1 MKNFRFISLF
11 IIFFICQS
19 LAGAQTFQ
27 PPEIEFAPDLSEL
40 RGKSRVFVYAEDL
53 SARSRIV
60 KELLKHER
68 LTIAERV
75 EDSDFIIAFGA
86 NVIPTA
92 MPLGFENA
100 QGGAKVT
107 IVKEMAALRFVRLE
121 GGRLRPR
128 IIWHTRATKTT
139 YSVTVP
145 LQNSSTNLFASKSRS
160 AKGAGVELGLRLF
173 FFLLQKKRPRGFVFD
188 QLNNQASISFGR
200 DPEVKA
206 ARAFV
211 KALKK
216 VDQADAVIKLSQ
228 RLPDN
233 VRRPPVPTNLEHG
246 WHSQLIIEPATRTP
260 RSPLRPARPR
270 RVKRR
275 KR

>member
-1 MKNFRFISLF
+1 MKNIRFISLF
-11 IIFFICQS
+11 IIFLICQS
-19 LAGAQTFQ
+19 LALAQTFQ

-60 KELLKHER
+60 KELLKYER

-75 EDSDFIIAFGA
+75 EDCDFIIAFGA
-86 NVIPTA
+86 SVLPTA
-92 MPLGFENA
+92 VPPGYENP
-100 QGGAKVT
+100 QGGT
-107 IVKEMAALRFVRLE
+107 QLTLVKEMVALRFVRLE
-121 GGRLRPR
+121 GARLRPR
-128 IIWHTRATKTT
+128 VIWHTRATKTT
-139 YSVTVP
+139 YSFTVP
-145 LQNSSTNLFASKSRS
+145 LQTSTANLFAPKPRS
-160 AKGAGVELGLRLF
+160 AKGAGIELGLRLF
-173 FFLLQKKRPRGFVFD
+173 FFWFQKKRSRGFAFD

-216 VDQADAVIKLSQ
+216 VDKADAVIKPSQ

-233 VRRPPVPTNLEHG
+233 VRRPLVSTDLAYGP
-246 WHSQLIIEPATRTP
+246 HSQLIIEPATRTP
-260 RSPLRPARPR
+260 RNQLRAERPR